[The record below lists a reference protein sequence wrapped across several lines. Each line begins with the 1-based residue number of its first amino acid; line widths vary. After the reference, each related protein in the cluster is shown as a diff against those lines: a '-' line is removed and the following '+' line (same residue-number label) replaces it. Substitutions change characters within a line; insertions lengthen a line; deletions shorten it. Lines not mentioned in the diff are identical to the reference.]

1 MTNREQFMVDLLAL
15 KRRLQDEVPRRH
27 WEEYDRLKGAILTT
41 RRHMQQAWREY
52 EPMSYAQIGAKV
64 AADLTRLSGRSESAD
79 FILSG
84 LGLSD
89 STT

>member
-1 MTNREQFMVDLLAL
+1 MTNREQFIADLLVL
-15 KRRLQDEVPRRH
+15 KRRLQDEAPRRQ

-52 EPMSYAQIGAKV
+52 EVMSYTQIGAKV
-64 AADLTRLSGRSESAD
+64 AADLTRLSRSDEAAK

-84 LGLSD
+84 LGLND